1 MEKDDDF
8 KKVSDDVYFAHHHG
22 DMDKDLKNYHASMKK
37 LKCVS
42 FVSLFFIIA

>member
-8 KKVSDDVYFAHHHG
+8 KKVSEEIDFSHSNG

-42 FVSLFFIIA
+42 FVSLFFIVA